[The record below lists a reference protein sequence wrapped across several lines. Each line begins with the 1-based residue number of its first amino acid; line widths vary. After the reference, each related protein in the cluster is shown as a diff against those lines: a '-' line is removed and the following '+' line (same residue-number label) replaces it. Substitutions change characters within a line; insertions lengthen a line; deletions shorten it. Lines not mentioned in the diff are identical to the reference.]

1 MKRLTSIL
9 LAMALLLTT
18 GLARAVGGN
27 AVIARS
33 GYDGFT
39 DMPAGLCA
47 VGDIL
52 WLYSSDG
59 VSR

>member
-1 MKRLTSIL
+1 MKRWLSLIL
-9 LAMALLLTT
+9 AAALLLTT
-18 GLARAVGGN
+18 GLARAEGGN

-52 WLYSSDG
+52 
-59 VSR
+59 